1 MEKDK
6 KKSIYAEKR
15 IFQFPTQE
23 RQLLAPDEDEMFRT
37 GAEKPAGEMIR
48 VNANLSKKP
57 CGEILMEE
65 PSPKVFVAKSI

>member
-1 MEKDK
+1 
-6 KKSIYAEKR
+6 
-15 IFQFPTQE
+15 
-23 RQLLAPDEDEMFRT
+23 MFRT

-57 CGEILMEE
+57 CREILMEE